1 MKIAWAQL
9 NFHIGNFEANTD
21 KIIRQIQ
28 QAKVE
33 NVDLIVFPELSL
45 CGYPPL
51 DFLESNHFIEECIKS
66 IALIAIHC
74 DGIAAIVGA
83 PAINESDTGKRL
95 FNAAYFIAN
104 KRVEKII
111 KKTLL
116 PNYDVFDEYRYFEP
130 NKVFEIIEF
139 KSLKIALTI
148 CEDLWDEQDETFT
161 PLNHSKMYTISPM
174 QELMK
179 LNPDC
184 MINIAASPFSY
195 VQHQTRMKVLQRNAL
210 KYQIPLLYVN
220 HCGAQ
225 TELIFD
231 GGSCALNKD
240 GKTIAIAPFF
250 IENFHVIDLF
260 STSITSA
267 IEQVTPSKNELI
279 FKALTCGI
287 RDYFSKQNFKQAI
300 LGLSGGIDSALTLVL
315 AVAALGKENVLAVLL
330 PSGFSSNHS
339 IEDALA
345 LVKNLDCKHQLLPI
359 EDNFQSLLKTLKP
372 SFEGTEFGLAE
383 ENIQA
388 RLRGVLLM
396 AISNKFGYILLNT
409 SNKSEMAVGYGTL
422 YGDMCGGLAVIGD
435 VYKTEVYQLCEYINR
450 ENEIIPRNTIIKP
463 PSAELRPNQKDSD
476 SLPEYDILDQV
487 LFQYIENKNAL
498 EEICEFGYDESLV
511 KRIINMVNKNEYKRK
526 QAAPVLRISPKAFG
540 MGRRMPIVAN
550 YTC

>member
-9 NFHIGNFEANTD
+9 NFHIGNFDANAN
-21 KIIRQIQ
+21 KIIEQIQ
-28 QAKVE
+28 LAKSSSAE
-33 NVDLIVFPELSL
+33 LIVFPELSL

-74 DGIAAIVGA
+74 DGIAAIIGA
-83 PAINESDTGKRL
+83 PAINKNETGKRL
-95 FNAAYFIAN
+95 YNAAYFIEN
-104 KRVEKII
+104 KRVAKII

-130 NKVFEIIEF
+130 NNIFEIIEF
-139 KSLKIALTI
+139 KGHKIALTI

-161 PLNHSKMYTISPM
+161 PLNHAKMYTISPM

-179 LNPDC
+179 LHPDC
-184 MINIAASPFSY
+184 IINIAASPFSFI
-195 VQHQTRMKVLQRNAL
+195 QNQTRIKVLQRNAV
-210 KYQIPLLYVN
+210 KYNLPLLYVN

-225 TELIFD
+225 TELVFD
-231 GGSCALNKD
+231 GGSTLINKN
-240 GKTIAIAPFF
+240 GKVIAAAPFF
-250 IENFHVIDLF
+250 KEDFKIVDLF
-260 STSITSA
+260 DNSMNTFSA
-267 IEQVTPSKNELI
+267 PIHPSKNELI
-279 FKALTCGI
+279 YNALICGI
-287 RDYFSKQNFKQAI
+287 RDYFEKQNFTKAI

-315 AVAALGKENVLAVLL
+315 AADALGKDNVMAVLL
-330 PSGFSSNHS
+330 PSGFSSDHS
-339 IEDALA
+339 INDAIA
-345 LVKNLDCKHQLLPI
+345 LVNNLGCKHQLLHI
-359 EDNFQSLLKTLKP
+359 EDNFQSVLNTLAP
-372 SFEGTEFGLAE
+372 SFEGTNFGLAE

-396 AISNKFGYILLNT
+396 AMSNKFGYILLNT

-435 VYKTEVYQLCEYINR
+435 VYKTEVYQLCEYINK
-450 ENEIIPRNTIIKP
+450 EKEIIPLNTITKA

-476 SLPEYDILDQV
+476 SLPEYDILDKV
-487 LFQYIENKNAL
+487 LFHYIENKQSVEQICAL
-498 EEICEFGYDESLV
+498 GYNETLV
-511 KRIINMVNKNEYKRK
+511 KRIINLVNKNEYKRK
-526 QAAPVLRISPKAFG
+526 QAAPVIRVSPKAFG

>member
-339 IEDALA
+339 IDDALA

-372 SFEGTEFGLAE
+372 SFEGTDFGLAE

-396 AISNKFGYILLNT
+396 AMSNKFGYILLNT

-450 ENEIIPRNTIIKP
+450 EKEIIPRNTIIKP

-476 SLPEYDILDQV
+476 SLPEYDILDRV
-487 LFQYIENKNAL
+487 LFQYIENKNPL
-498 EEICEFGYDESLV
+498 DDICELGYDESLV

>member
-66 IALIAIHC
+66 IALVAIHC

-104 KRVEKII
+104 KKVEKII

-116 PNYDVFDEYRYFEP
+116 PNYDIFDEYRYFEP
-130 NKVFEIIEF
+130 NRIFEIIEF
-139 KSLKIALTI
+139 KSHKIALTI

-210 KYQIPLLYVN
+210 KYQMPLLYVN

-260 STSITSA
+260 GTSITSI
-267 IEQVTPSKNELI
+267 IEQASPSKNELI

-315 AVAALGKENVLAVLL
+315 AVTALGKENVLAVLL

-339 IEDALA
+339 IDDALA

-450 ENEIIPRNTIIKP
+450 EKEIIPRNTIIKP

-487 LFQYIENKNAL
+487 LFQYIENKNTL